1 MILRNIRNALI
12 DIIFNIIGEALFM
25 KSLRYIRNIM
35 NFVVMLKEAISILLG
50 ARSWTNPAKAPQ

>member
-1 MILRNIRNALI
+1 
-12 DIIFNIIGEALFM
+12 M